1 MQTNPAAGQN
11 ENVRWSD
18 SPWDQSGKKVKGV
31 WWKNFAKKPSVKF
44 RMKDWTSKRS
54 GDREDGE
61 DDKLLCVIG
70 ESEVTISDK
79 VREDQRGVHSI
90 DITNVNNTIPGTIQY
105 NSHLAYAKIQD
116 RHCPV
121 A

>member
-44 RMKDWTSKRS
+44 RMKD
-54 GDREDGE
+54 
-61 DDKLLCVIG
+61 
-70 ESEVTISDK
+70 
-79 VREDQRGVHSI
+79 
-90 DITNVNNTIPGTIQY
+90 
-105 NSHLAYAKIQD
+105 
-116 RHCPV
+116 
-121 A
+121 